1 MEFKYF
7 DIPGV
12 VEILPRVFGD
22 VRGAF
27 FESFSAQKMEA
38 AGVIGNWVQDN
49 QSRSD
54 RGVVRGLHFQKPPY
68 AQAKLVRVAA
78 GRALDVIVDI
88 RRDSPTYGR
97 HISVVLDSE
106 RFNMLY
112 VPEGFA
118 HGFTALEDNTLFLYK
133 CTNYYAPQAE
143 GGLLWNDP
151 ALAIDWGVQTPTIS
165 AKDQILPT
173 LAELESPF

>member
-1 MEFKYF
+1 MEFRYF

-12 VEILPRVFGD
+12 VEILPKVFGD
-22 VRGAF
+22 ARGAF
-27 FESFSAQKMEA
+27 FESFSAQKMA
-38 AGVIGNWVQDN
+38 DAGIVGNWVQDN

-54 RGVVRGLHFQKPPY
+54 RGVVRGLHFQQPPH

-88 RRDSPTYGR
+88 RRDSPTYGQ
-97 HISVVLDSE
+97 HVSVVLDAE

-112 VPEGFA
+112 VPVGFA

-133 CTNYYAPQAE
+133 CTDYYAPHSE

-151 ALAIDWGVQTPTIS
+151 ALAIDWGVENPTIS
-165 AKDQILPT
+165 AKDQVLPT
-173 LAELESPF
+173 LSEFTSPF

>member
-1 MEFKYF
+1 MEFRYF

-12 VEILPRVFGD
+12 VEVLPRVFGD

-27 FESFSAQKMEA
+27 FESFSEQRMREA
-38 AGVIGNWVQDN
+38 GIVGEWVQDN

-54 RGVVRGLHFQKPPY
+54 RGVVRGLHFQKPPH

-88 RRDSPTYGR
+88 RRDSPTYGQ
-97 HISVVLDSE
+97 HVAVELDAT
-106 RFNMLY
+106 RYNMLY
-112 VPEGFA
+112 VPVGFA
-118 HGFTALEDNTLFLYK
+118 HGFAALEDNTLFLYK

-151 ALAIDWGVQTPTIS
+151 ALGIQWGVENATIS
-165 AKDQILPT
+165 AKDQVLPL
-173 LAELESPF
+173 LADLDSPF